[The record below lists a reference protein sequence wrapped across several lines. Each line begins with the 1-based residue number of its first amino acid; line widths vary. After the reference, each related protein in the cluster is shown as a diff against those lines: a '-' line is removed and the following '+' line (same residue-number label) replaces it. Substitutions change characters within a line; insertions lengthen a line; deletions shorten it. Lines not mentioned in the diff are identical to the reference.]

1 MLISDDMAKDYYAV
15 LGISKT
21 ASADDIKKAF
31 RRLAHEHHPDKGGN
45 AEKFKD
51 VNEAYQVLGDEKKRQ
66 TYDQFG
72 SAAFEQGGGGGPG
85 GFGGFDPSGFGG
97 GFNVNMN
104 DFGDLGDM
112 LGEMFGFGRSSG
124 GSRQARKGQDI
135 AVDMELSFKESIF
148 GVAKDVSLV
157 RPNACSTCH
166 GDGARPGTKKVSCKA
181 CSGSGQVKQAQ
192 RTMFG
197 VMQVASTCQACEGR
211 GQIPEERCVACKGH
225 GVVRE
230 EVRVNIQVPPGV
242 SPGDTL
248 QVPGQGEAAPHGG
261 RAGDLYVNLRIKSD
275 QRFTREGQQLHT
287 KSDIPYSTL
296 LLGGSVVVETIDGPQ
311 EISIDAR
318 TAVGTQIVLREKGVP
333 SRGKGR
339 RGDQIVHVSTDV
351 PKKLSREQEK
361 ALEALRSLG
370 L

>member
-1 MLISDDMAKDYYAV
+1 MAKDYYAV

-21 ASADDIKKAF
+21 ASADEIKKAF

-45 AEKFKD
+45 ADKFKD

-104 DFGDLGDM
+104 DLGDLGDV

-124 GSRQARKGQDI
+124 GGRQTRKGQDI
-135 AVDMELSFKESIF
+135 AVDVELTFKESIF
-148 GVAKDVSLV
+148 GVAKDVRLV
-157 RPNACSTCH
+157 RPNTCSNCH
-166 GDGARPGTKKVSCKA
+166 GDGGQPGTKKKSCKT

-192 RTMFG
+192 RTLFG
-197 VMQVASTCQACEGR
+197 MMQVASTCPTCEGR
-211 GQIPEERCVACKGH
+211 GEVPDEACKVCKGN

-230 EVRVNIQVPPGV
+230 EVRVQIQIPSGV

-261 RAGDLYVNLRIKSD
+261 RAGDLYVNVHITPD
-275 QRFTREGQQLHT
+275 TRFTRNGQQLHT
-287 KSDIPYSTL
+287 KADIPYSTL

-311 EISIDAR
+311 EISINER
-318 TAVGTQIVLREKGVP
+318 TAVGTQIVLKEKGVP
-333 SRGKGR
+333 SRNKGK
-339 RGDQIVHVSTDV
+339 RGDQIVHVSTEV
-351 PKKLSREQEK
+351 PKKLTREQEA
-361 ALEALRSLG
+361 ALKTLRSLG